1 MSEHENPIPQVL
13 EAYRAAVLAKDVD
26 AFVALYDEDV
36 EVFDA
41 WAAWSHRG
49 RAAWRAAVGGWFG
62 ALGAGRVAVDFEDV
76 RSELA
81 PGLAV
86 VHAFA
91 RYAELDA
98 AGARLRSMD
107 NRFSAVLRQR
117 EGGWRIVHEH
127 TSAPIGFEDSRAILS
142 RAPKA

>member
-1 MSEHENPIPQVL
+1 MSEPQNPIPPL
-13 EAYRAAVLAKDVD
+13 LDAYRAAVLAKDVD

-41 WAAWSHRG
+41 WATWSHRG
-49 RAAWRAAVGGWFG
+49 RAAWRAAVAGWFG

-76 RSELA
+76 RSALA

-91 RYAELDA
+91 RYAEIDA

-127 TSAPIGFEDSRAILS
+127 TSAPIAGDSM
-142 RAPKA
+142 KAMLQR